1 MNIEGE
7 LNYKGEYERQREI
20 IEELNKKIEIKN
32 KTIENLQNE
41 LNYSRVEIGS
51 LEEKVLKYK
60 TKAKKLK
67 KKIKKIELIVK
78 CDYLNM
84 CKLPIFTPPN
94 LIDFD
99 YENKLLKKKKLNE
112 HFVEVEK

>member
-1 MNIEGE
+1 MKIEE
-7 LNYKGEYERQREI
+7 KLNYKGEYERQREI

-99 YENKLLKKKKLNE
+99 HEKKPLKKKLNE
-112 HFVEVEK
+112 HFKVELEK